1 MCGKNK
7 PNKKNKNMETIILV
21 SVLSTIGVISVILS
35 VVIAFMKLKT
45 KVDVTNYN
53 SELKTIYDMIS
64 DMERNHKIQI
74 GDVYDQTHRMN
85 EETNRDLKEG
95 VINLYRHVDSR
106 CDKLDSKIKTSS
118 VEVKTEK

>member
-1 MCGKNK
+1 
-7 PNKKNKNMETIILV
+7 METIILV

-53 SELKTIYDMIS
+53 GELKTIYDMIS
-64 DMERNHKIQI
+64 DIERNHKIEI
-74 GDVYDQTHRMN
+74 RNVYDQTHRMN
-85 EETNRDLKEG
+85 EETKRDSQEG
-95 VINLYRHVDSR
+95 IINLYRHVDSR